1 MKSQLPLY
9 FIYSQ
14 HTPLLRLQFCLAHS
28 ARVWA
33 PSSLVCIYLHVISTS
48 NLQTWK
54 GRLVKKYFASPSP
67 LHLSLFLSHYLSH
80 SLFCFSILA
89 SILNVWLEEQLY
101 KLNLSEP
108 WELYQCLD
116 ICYCDF
122 VYKRKFSQLSVC
134 VYKHLKVH
142 FASVVFADC
151 WLFTNY
157 ESHWDD
163 ETIPLTQWIALIR
176 VNDDVNTHQSS
187 LWVKSKHAL
196 SHKASAQTIS
206 ELAVICST
214 FSECKHSFRNSPPL
228 CSSRVCIFSSKSLW
242 HISPLPM
249 FPVIMWL
256 WVSHNCIW
264 NVKDHV
270 WQIESVFVA
279 QMLEHSFTNTKDCMS
294 WYVWL

>member
-14 HTPLLRLQFCLAHS
+14 HTPLLRLQFCLTHS

-67 LHLSLFLSHYLSH
+67 LHLSLFLSHYLSR

-108 WELYQCLD
+108 WELYQSLD

-122 VYKRKFSQLSVC
+122 VRISSCIQSTECVCTNISKFTLLLLYLLIVDFSPIM
-134 VYKHLKVH
+134 KVTEMMRQYH
-142 FASVVFADC
+142 
-151 WLFTNY
+151 WL
-157 ESHWDD
+157 
-163 ETIPLTQWIALIR
+163 
-176 VNDDVNTHQSS
+176 
-187 LWVKSKHAL
+187 
-196 SHKASAQTIS
+196 S
-206 ELAVICST
+206 EL
-214 FSECKHSFRNSPPL
+214 H
-228 CSSRVCIFSSKSLW
+228 
-242 HISPLPM
+242 
-249 FPVIMWL
+249 
-256 WVSHNCIW
+256 
-264 NVKDHV
+264 
-270 WQIESVFVA
+270 
-279 QMLEHSFTNTKDCMS
+279 
-294 WYVWL
+294 